1 MTSKRKETM
10 RRKEKRATRLKVKMM
25 MMKNILL
32 WAMLRRTRRSTT
44 PMTTKLLEMKPD
56 PHWQTERFA
65 KPHQRHHSAGV
76 QNQENSV
83 PWPRKI

>member
-1 MTSKRKETM
+1 
-10 RRKEKRATRLKVKMM
+10 
-25 MMKNILL
+25 
-32 WAMLRRTRRSTT
+32 
-44 PMTTKLLEMKPD
+44 MTTKLLEMKPD